1 VTATLEKLESEAKS
15 EIERCESKKDLD
27 SLRVKYTGKKSQ
39 LTQTLRSLGSMP
51 SEQRREVG
59 QAANRIKSEIE
70 AAIKAKRARLSTEPA
85 SRESLD
91 ITLPGRTRREGR
103 LHPIITTMDEIVDI
117 FLQLGFRVEEGPE
130 VESEYYNFVSLNMP
144 KDHPCRDMQDT
155 FYVSEDVVLRT
166 HTSPVQTRTMEKY
179 RPPVRVVAPGKVYRR
194 DADVSHSPMFFQ
206 VEGFAVDEDITF
218 ADLRGTLTTFLHR
231 FFGPEI
237 PVRFRASYFPF
248 TEPSGEI
255 DIGCVVCGGEGCRV
269 CKQTGWLEI
278 LGCGMIHPEVFR
290 HVDYDYEKYTGFAF
304 GMGVDRIA
312 MLKYGIDDIKLF
324 FENDHRFLDQF

>member
-59 QAANRIKSEIE
+59 QAANR
-70 AAIKAKRARLSTEPA
+70 
-85 SRESLD
+85 
-91 ITLPGRTRREGR
+91 
-103 LHPIITTMDEIVDI
+103 TMDEIVDI